1 MGIRMDKR
9 PIDRR
14 LIEDDKFMEFF
25 LDEDERL
32 HRDIPA
38 VVVLDGEDYTGNRM
52 RDVAYVD
59 QVYARYLKTKG

>member
-1 MGIRMDKR
+1 MGIQMDKR

-32 HRDIPA
+32 HRDIP
-38 VVVLDGEDYTGNRM
+38 VVVLGGEDYIGNRM

-59 QVYARYLKTKG
+59 QVYEHYLKTKE